1 MEKRLKSTSGRIAF
15 ISVMAALT
23 TLTNL
28 IMIPMPQP
36 LAEYDL
42 SPVLTYTLG
51 VLVDPVTAIV
61 IVALA
66 MMLGTGYKVMTFG
79 VPIVFVFGAMLVRG
93 LEAGLIS
100 VLVRTRNEPD
110 TSTISLWEIIGM
122 VVGVIFETV
131 GFFVLDWYLF
141 GWGLA
146 LTVLP
151 TIVDAVF
158 IPVAIGV
165 IAAVRK
171 RLGVYRLF

>member
-1 MEKRLKSTSGRIAF
+1 METRLESTSGRIAF
-15 ISVMAALT
+15 FAVMAALT
-23 TLTNL
+23 TIANL
-28 IMIPMPQP
+28 IMVPMPQP

-51 VLVDPVTAIV
+51 VTVDPVTAAV
-61 IVALA
+61 IVATA

-79 VPIVFVFGAMLVRG
+79 FPIVFVPGAMLVRG
-93 LEAGLIS
+93 LEAALIS
-100 VLVRTRNEPD
+100 VIVRMKPPAETK
-110 TSTISLWEIIGM
+110 TVTTWEILAM
-122 VVGVIFETV
+122 VVGVVFETL

-141 GWGLA
+141 GWAIA

-165 IAAVRK
+165 IAAVRG
-171 RLGVYRLF
+171 RLGVIRLF